1 MQISKIFLAAALGA
15 SLLSPL
21 TAMADSQSIE
31 KYGMLPIYARDIK
44 EGSYPI
50 EILSD
55 SEIFSGADAR
65 ITVEDDSITAYI
77 DLEGQEH
84 ILPLEALNK
93 TISSD
98 DIEGATEV
106 WGDFS
111 LLFDASSLPEDA
123 LLIAL
128 SDYDLIESALAAY
141 ENQDSEETEDTPAA
155 LPADPVT
162 IDMEDGEYAISVDLA
177 GGSGKAYV
185 SSPALLTVKDK
196 QGTVRLEWS
205 SSNYDYMIV
214 GTEKYLP
221 QNEEGNSVFVI
232 PITAMDEP
240 MTVIADT
247 TAMGS
252 PHEVTYALTL
262 YSESIGDKSQMPQEA
277 AKRVLIIAFVIIVGG
292 GILNHRIK
300 KKNRI

>member
-1 MQISKIFLAAALGA
+1 MKKI
-15 SLLSPL
+15 LSIVL
-21 TAMADSQSIE
+21 VLAMAFSICMVTGCG
-31 KYGMLPIYARDIK
+31 K
-44 EGSYPI
+44 
-50 EILSD
+50 
-55 SEIFSGADAR
+55 
-65 ITVEDDSITAYI
+65 DDST
-77 DLEGQEH
+77 E
-84 ILPLEALNK
+84 
-93 TISSD
+93 TSSD
-98 DIEGATEV
+98 LQYIQDKGTLVVGITE
-106 WGDFS
+106 F
-111 LLFDASSLPEDA
+111 APM
-123 LLIAL
+123 
-128 SDYDLIESALAAY
+128 DYR
-141 ENQDSEETEDTPAA
+141 ENQDSEETKDTPAA